1 MVEAAGAEH
10 ESVAYERASEFIDAL
25 EEGTTRGKDDFVRII
40 SRQSE
45 PTSARNRQ
53 RREAFFSAPF
63 SICIERAR
71 YFTESFR
78 ETEGELPLLRMAKA
92 YRNYLAK
99 VTVVLHDADLFA
111 GYAGG
116 KLLCSQVYPELRA
129 SCLDEDSW
137 ASLGDFDVNPVS
149 ISAQEIAELKEMAD
163 FWRGRSVQDFYMHLR
178 PDDDIN
184 AHLHGLI
191 FAHNM
196 LAGIGHMIVDVQR
209 VLKGGLKSIGRAAQ
223 DHIQRL
229 QRQPED
235 GTTPKKAAFYQA
247 VTIAIDGVVRYA
259 NRCGRHAETLAG
271 KEADEKRRRELLRI
285 ADACRR
291 VPEHP
296 ARNFFEAVQC
306 TLLLLV
312 VNQMESSEISVC
324 PGRMDQFLYPIYR
337 DDIANGKTT
346 RTDALE
352 LLENFLIRLAQS
364 SWLYYG
370 SQAGPL
376 VHPRRG
382 NLVTVTL
389 SGKDEKGTDL
399 TNELTY
405 LLLHAQANNALGFP
419 NMAVRFHTGSP
430 DRLWEACARV
440 IGNGKGQ
447 PALMNDEVM
456 VPALMRIGLESED
469 AFNYADIG
477 CIEMGAAG
485 TSIGP
490 VSIGF
495 VNLAKCLDLALNDGR
510 CTLSGNPVGPETGD
524 PRTFATYDQ
533 LFDAYREQVRFAV
546 TQFNQSV
553 SALEM
558 AHENLRPIPF
568 LSAITD
574 DAMQL
579 GLDLTDGGSKYY
591 TAGIEGIGLADVADS
606 LAAVKK
612 LVFDDHVVAMAEL
625 CDGLSNDFAENEA
638 LRQMLLHKAPKY
650 GNDDDDADEIA
661 RDCCSVFLKEV
672 KNHTDY
678 WGSTYYPGIW
688 SIELA
693 MSLGLTVGA
702 LPSGRRA
709 GEALTE
715 GVAPSRGCDRNGPT
729 ATVKSVSKLDH
740 HLMEN
745 GSIFNIKFSPQVFT
759 EDNLDKFTAV
769 AKTYFEQGG
778 FQMQVTV
785 VGKQA
790 LLEAQRHPDK
800 HRDLV
805 VRISGYSGIF
815 VNLSD
820 IAQDEIISRTKYE
833 IG

>member
-1 MVEAAGAEH
+1 MLEVSGTK
-10 ESVAYERASEFIDAL
+10 SDLVANAQFVDAL
-25 EEGTTRGKDDFVRII
+25 EEGMARGTSDFVKII
-40 SRQSE
+40 SQQSE
-45 PTSARNRQ
+45 PTTLRNRQ
-53 RREAFFSAPF
+53 RRDAFFNAPF

-92 YRNYLAK
+92 YRNYLDK
-99 VTVVLHDADLFA
+99 VTIVLHTADLFA

-116 KLLCSQVYPELRA
+116 KLLCSQIYPELR
-129 SCLDEDSW
+129 SGYLDEDSW
-137 ASLGDFDVNPVS
+137 NKLGNFDVNPVS
-149 ISAQEIAELKEMAD
+149 ISTQEIAELKEMAE
-163 FWRGRSVQDFYMHLR
+163 FWRGRSVQDFYMELR
-178 PDDDIN
+178 PEDDIN

-209 VLKGGLKSIGRAAQ
+209 ILKGGLKSIREGAQ
-223 DHIQRL
+223 ERIAQL
-229 QRQPED
+229 QHHPED
-235 GTTPKKAAFYQA
+235 GATPKKIAFYKA

-259 NRCGRHAETLAG
+259 NRCGQHAETLAAE
-271 KEADEKRRRELLRI
+271 EADPQRRLELLRI
-285 ADACRR
+285 AEACRR

-296 ARNFFEAVQC
+296 ARNFYEAVQC
-306 TLLLLV
+306 TLMLLV
-312 VNQMESSEISVC
+312 ANQMESCEISVC
-324 PGRMDQFLYPIYR
+324 PGRMDQFLNPIYR
-337 DDIANGKTT
+337 DDIDNGRLT

-364 SWLYYG
+364 SWMYYG

-376 VHPRRG
+376 THPRRG

-389 SGKDEKGTDL
+389 SGKDATGADL

-405 LLLHAQANNALGFP
+405 LLLSAQANNALGFP
-419 NMAVRFHTGSP
+419 NMAVRFHAGSP
-430 DRLWEACARV
+430 DRLWEACARI

-456 VPALMRIGLESED
+456 IPALMRIGLESKD
-469 AFNYADIG
+469 AYNYADIG

-510 CTLSGNPVGPETGD
+510 CSISGNPVGPKTGD
-524 PRTFATYDQ
+524 PRTFTTYDK
-533 LFDAYREQVRFAV
+533 LFDAYKVQVRYAV

-553 SALEM
+553 SVLEM
-558 AHENLRPIPF
+558 AHERLRPIPF
-568 LSAITD
+568 MSAITD
-574 DAMQL
+574 DAMDL

-606 LAAVKK
+606 LTAVKK
-612 LVFDDHVVAMAEL
+612 LVFDDVAITMAQI
-625 CDGLSNDFAENEA
+625 CDGLSNDFTEDEA

-650 GNDDDDADEIA
+650 GNDNDEADEIA
-661 RDCCSVFLKEV
+661 RDCCNVFLKEV
-672 KNHTDY
+672 KHHTDY

-693 MSLGLTVGA
+693 MSLGQSVGA
-702 LPSGRRA
+702 LPSGRKA
-709 GEALTE
+709 CEALTE
-715 GVAPSRGCDRNGPT
+715 GVAPSRGRDQSGPT
-729 ATVKSVSKLDH
+729 ATIKSVSKLDH

-759 EDNLDKFTAV
+759 DENLDRFTAV
-769 AKTYFEQGG
+769 AKTYFERGG
-778 FQMQVTV
+778 FQMQVSV
-785 VGKQA
+785 VDRQA
-790 LLEAQRHPDK
+790 LLEAQRHPEK
-800 HRDLV
+800 HRGLV
-805 VRISGYSGIF
+805 VRVAGYCAYF
-815 VNLSD
+815 TELYPRT
-820 IAQDEIISRTKYE
+820 QQHIIDRTE
-833 IG
+833 HC